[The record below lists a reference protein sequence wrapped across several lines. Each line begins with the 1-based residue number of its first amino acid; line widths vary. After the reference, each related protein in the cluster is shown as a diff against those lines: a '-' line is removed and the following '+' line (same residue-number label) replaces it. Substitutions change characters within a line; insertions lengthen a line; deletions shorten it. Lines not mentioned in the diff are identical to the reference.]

1 MSQLEIAQKQIKIKR
16 INDRLRQMRLQFE
29 GGKSSGFFQKFKNA
43 IALAVP
49 SAALTGEGTISTSK
63 KTLDL
68 IPDDV
73 IDDLLRHHT
82 AGQIKKEAAEAAARE
97 SEITGRHITV
107 KQYLKAQD
115 FVEKTIQED
124 GERAYEALAIY
135 WDAVGGRGA
144 GAPKIPYTEWAHIIE
159 ELYRQDEAISL
170 HDTEAA
176 KNIEDKLKKRIVDKN
191 ERAKTYAMKELF
203 D

>member
-16 INDRLRQMRLQFE
+16 INDRLRQMRLQF
-29 GGKSSGFFQKFKNA
+29 GGKSSGFYLKFKNA

-49 SAALTGEGTISTSK
+49 SAAVTGEGTISISK

-82 AGQIKKEAAEAAARE
+82 AGQIKKEAAVAAARE
-97 SEITGRHITV
+97 SEITGRHITT

-115 FVEKTIQED
+115 YVEKTIQED
-124 GERAYEALAIY
+124 GERAYEALSIY
-135 WDAVGGRGA
+135 WDTVGGRGS
-144 GAPKIPYTEWAHIIE
+144 GSPKIPYTEWAHIIS
-159 ELYRQDEAISL
+159 ELYRQDEAISQ
-170 HDTEAA
+170 HDSEAA
-176 KNIEDKLKKRIVDKN
+176 RNIENNLIKHIENRN